1 MSNFDIAQIA
11 LKAICPNSKMLYD
24 DKGYPSVVVRIPRST
39 WAELGVGTS
48 TELFPAFVVNGSAID
63 ALYFSKYENV
73 VQNTCAYSLP
83 AQDPAVE
90 ISFDS
95 TIASS
100 ADKGEGWHVTTR
112 LEQMAVSYWCLKN
125 GLLPKGNNDFGKD
138 NSEENYKAIPSCDRD
153 AGGRIRR
160 VATGTGSLEWSQDGS
175 KSGIYD
181 LNGNVW
187 EWQGGVRMVYG
198 ELQIISNDGIT
209 FGNDGADNENS
220 QSETSALWRA
230 IDGTTG
236 ALITPDSNGTTP
248 KSLKL
253 DLVNNHWEW
262 VTRIPKRKEDRNV
275 ECPFVVTTIDSSVCK
290 TAKYILQALGLYK
303 VDVEEAAYQNECFI
317 ANNGAAES
325 LFAAGGSYDHGFCAG
340 LFAVNGG
347 LSRLSSEENLGFR
360 SCYIKSA
367 NI

>member
-1 MSNFDIAQIA
+1 MSNFDIAYTA
-11 LKAICPNSKMLYD
+11 LQAICPSNILLYD
-24 DKGYPSVVVRIPRST
+24 DKGFPSIGVKIPKST

-48 TELFPAFVVNGSAID
+48 TEPFPAFIVNGIEVD
-63 ALYFSKYENV
+63 ALYFSKYENI
-73 VQNTCAYSLP
+73 VQNACAYSLP
-83 AQDPAVE
+83 AQDPAVCTP
-90 ISFDS
+90 FDQAV
-95 TIASS
+95 ASC
-100 ADKGEGWHVTTR
+100 ADKGEGWHLATR
-112 LEQMAVSYWCLKN
+112 LEQMAISYWCLKN

-138 NSEENYKAIPSCDRD
+138 FSEESYKAIPSFDRG
-153 AGGRIRR
+153 AGDRIHR
-160 VATGTGSLEWSQDGS
+160 VATGTGPLEWSHDRS

-262 VTRIPKRKEDRNV
+262 ITGIPKRNGDRNV
-275 ECPFVVTTIDSSVCK
+275 ECPFVVTTIDSTVCE
-290 TAKYILQALGLYK
+290 TAKHILQALGLYK
-303 VDVEEAAYQNECFI
+303 VDVEGAAYQNECFI

-347 LSRLSSEENLGFR
+347 FSRLSAEENLGFR